1 VRSGERI
8 KPVIPAT
15 AWIADTARVCGH
27 VTLGEH
33 VSVWFGAVIRAE
45 DEAVTVGENTNVQD
59 GAVLHVSRGFPC
71 VVGANVT
78 IGHQA
83 IVHGCT
89 VEDGVLIGMGAIVL
103 DGATI
108 GRGAIVA
115 AGTLVPPGMVVPP
128 ETLVLGV
135 PAKIIGPLDEQKR
148 QLAQRGVDNYVHHK
162 EAYRQ
167 GVY

>member
-1 VRSGERI
+1 MAHSESI
-8 KPVIPAT
+8 KPTIPKT
-15 AWIADTARVCGH
+15 AWLADTARVRGR

-45 DEAVTVGENTNVQD
+45 DEPVVVGDNSNIQD
-59 GAVLHVSRGFPC
+59 GALLHISQGFPC
-71 VVGANVT
+71 HVGANVT

-103 DGATI
+103 DGAVI

-115 AGTLVPPGMVVPP
+115 AGAVVPPGMIVPP
-128 ETLVLGV
+128 ETMVVGV
-135 PAKIIGPLDEQKR
+135 PAKVIGPLDEAKK
-148 QLAQRGVDNYVHHK
+148 QLAQRGVKNYMHHK
-162 EAYRQ
+162 EAYRR
-167 GVY
+167 GKY

>member
-1 VRSGERI
+1 MKNVETI
-8 KPVIPAT
+8 KPIIPDT
-15 AWIADTARVCGH
+15 AWIADTARVRGN

-45 DEAVTVGENTNVQD
+45 DEPVTVGDNTNIQD
-59 GAVLHVSRGFPC
+59 GAVLHISVGFPC
-71 VVGANVT
+71 QVGANVT

-103 DGATI
+103 DGAVI

-115 AGTLVPPGMVVPP
+115 AGALVPPGMVVPP
-128 ETLVLGV
+128 ETMVVGV
-135 PAKIIGPLDEQKR
+135 PAKNLGPLNEAKKR
-148 QLAQRGVDNYVHHK
+148 LAQQGVDNYVHHK
-162 EAYRQ
+162 EAYRR

>member
-1 VRSGERI
+1 MVSGECV
-8 KPVIPAT
+8 KPTIPET
-15 AWIADTARVCGH
+15 AWVADTARVRGR

-45 DEAVTVGENTNVQD
+45 DEAVTVGNNTNVQD
-59 GAVLHVSRGFPC
+59 GAVLHVSQGFPC

-103 DGATI
+103 DGAVI
-108 GRGAIVA
+108 GQGAIVG
-115 AGTLVPPGMVVPP
+115 AGTVVPPGMVVPP
-128 ETLVLGV
+128 QTLVLGV
-135 PAKIIGPLDEQKR
+135 PAKIIGPLDEAKQ

-167 GVY
+167 GIF

>member
-1 VRSGERI
+1 
-8 KPVIPAT
+8 
-15 AWIADTARVCGH
+15 
-27 VTLGEH
+27 
-33 VSVWFGAVIRAE
+33 
-45 DEAVTVGENTNVQD
+45 VQD
-59 GAVLHVSRGFPC
+59 GAVLHVSQGFPC

-103 DGATI
+103 DGAVI

-115 AGTLVPPGMVVPP
+115 AGTVVPPGMKVPP
-128 ETLVLGV
+128 EALVLGV
-135 PAKIIGPLDEQKR
+135 PAKIMGPLDESKR
-148 QLAQRGVDNYVHHK
+148 PLAQRGVDNYVHHK

-167 GVY
+167 GIY